1 MEYISTRNNK
11 KTFTFE
17 EVFLKGLASDGG
29 LFIPKSTKK
38 FTKEELKSFRNLS
51 YQDLAKKIIFP
62 YLGNFMSESEL
73 SDIIE
78 KSYSVFRKD
87 NVVHFTTGHGNDE
100 LENVNILELFHGPTL
115 AFKDIAMQLIGNF
128 YEYYL
133 KKNNK
138 KINIIV
144 ATSGDTGA
152 AAIDAIRGK
161 KNMNIFVLHPHNKI
175 STVQRK
181 IMTTVKEQNI
191 FNLAINGNFDD
202 CQNLVKSMFSD
213 QDFSNSINMSGVNSI
228 NWARIV
234 AQTVYYFYA
243 YFQSE
248 FVKRNDYK
256 ESINFSVPTGNFGD
270 VYAGYLAKKMGLPI
284 NKLIV
289 ATNKNDILHR
299 AISDSNYEAKKVFQ
313 TLAPSMDIQ
322 VASNFERLIY
332 DLNDFSDAE
341 TKKVMNEIKKTG
353 KYKIPKDKIEKI
365 KKDFLSASLNEE
377 EMKDIICKLSHAF
390 STIHVSE
397 MNSKPII
404 VDPHTAIG
412 IGAIIKILKTNKDC
426 GININATISL
436 ATAHPAKFPEAIR
449 FAYGGVELPEELKH
463 VMKEKENFE
472 IMDNNIEQVKDYIL
486 KNI

>member
-11 KTFTFE
+11 KIFTVE
-17 EVFLKGLASDGG
+17 DVFIKSLAPDGG
-29 LFIPKSTKK
+29 LFIPKSLKK
-38 FTKEELKSFRNLS
+38 FTKDELKSFRNLS
-51 YQDLAKKIIFP
+51 YQDLAKEIIFP
-62 YLGNFMSESEL
+62 FIDDFMSKNEL
-73 SDIIE
+73 SEIIK

-87 NVVHFTTGHGNDE
+87 NVVHLSKDQNNT
-100 LENVNILELFHGPTL
+100 LEINILELFHGPTL

-181 IMTTVKEQNI
+181 IMTTTKEQNV
-191 FNLAINGNFDD
+191 FNLAIDGNFDD

-228 NWARIV
+228 NWARIIS
-234 AQTVYYFYA
+234 QTVYYFYA

-248 FVKRNDYK
+248 YVKDKRY
-256 ESINFSVPTGNFGD
+256 EELINFSVPTGNFGD
-270 VYAGYLAKKMGLPI
+270 VYAGYLAKKIGLPV

-289 ATNKNDILHR
+289 ATNDNDILHR
-299 AISDSNYEAKKVFQ
+299 AISSGDYEVKKVSE
-313 TLAPSMDIQ
+313 TLSPSMDIQ

-332 DLNDFSDAE
+332 DINDFNDVE
-341 TKKVMNEIKKTG
+341 TEKIMDKIKKTG
-353 KYKIPKDKIEKI
+353 KNKIPKDNLAKI
-365 KKDFLSASLNEE
+365 KKDFLSASLSVE
-377 EMKDIICKLSHAF
+377 EMKKIIINF
-390 STIHVSE
+390 SMLPGAAAVV
-397 MNSKPII
+397 

-412 IGAIIKILKTNKDC
+412 LGAITKTVNENK
-426 GININATISL
+426 GSGVNTANTISL
-436 ATAHPAKFPEAIR
+436 ATAHPAKFPEATK
-449 FAYGGVELPEELKH
+449 FAYGGAELPRDLKR
-463 VMKEKENFE
+463 VMKEKENFN
-472 IMDNNIEQVKDYIL
+472 IMDNNIDIIKCYIL
-486 KNI
+486 KKI